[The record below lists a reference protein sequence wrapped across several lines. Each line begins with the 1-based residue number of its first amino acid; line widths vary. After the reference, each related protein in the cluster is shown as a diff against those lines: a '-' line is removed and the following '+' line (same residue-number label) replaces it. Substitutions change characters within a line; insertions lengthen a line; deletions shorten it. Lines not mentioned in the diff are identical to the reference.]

1 MTIQELEQIMVENAV
16 TIKAIPEKVVSIFEK
31 SHLNEYPNGCIQYLE
46 QYKREMLVVET
57 VPKNAGKFVI
67 GRNTGNSSV
76 VRYEGKFYNS
86 IEEAVAD
93 LLNS

>member
-1 MTIQELEQIMVENAV
+1 MVENAI

-31 SHLNEYPNGCIQYLE
+31 SHLDKYPNGRIQYLDK
-46 QYKREMLVVET
+46 YKREMLVVET

-67 GRNTGNSSV
+67 GVNTGNSSV

-93 LLNS
+93 LLNGME